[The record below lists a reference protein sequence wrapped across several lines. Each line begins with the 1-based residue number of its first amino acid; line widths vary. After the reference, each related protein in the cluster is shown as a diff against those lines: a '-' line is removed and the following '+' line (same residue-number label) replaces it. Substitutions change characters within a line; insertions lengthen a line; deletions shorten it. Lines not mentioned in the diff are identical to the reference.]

1 MPVVPSEKFK
11 GASGNGHWGDV
22 LMQIDAYTGELLDT
36 LDELDI
42 ADNTIFIFSSD
53 NGPEMFP
60 GHHGWS
66 GPWRGSYFTG
76 LEGSLRVPFIMR
88 WPGKVPAG
96 RVSNEIVHEMDLYAT
111 FAKFA
116 GSSIPKDRQ
125 IDSIDQSDF
134 FLGKSE
140 KSNREGFIVYVGT
153 DLFGIKWRNWKMMF
167 KELEEGKGTGAKITH
182 DFPRFYNLY
191 NDPKEMYPL
200 TKSTAGHFW
209 VRWPA
214 GELLQAHAKSFLE
227 EPPIKPGTPDPYKP
241 LKK

>member
-1 MPVVPSEKFK
+1 MLTLIDEFTRESLAIEVRRRFS
-11 GASGNGHWGDV
+11 GAGVIEV
-22 LMQIDAYTGELLDT
+22 LSDAMLIRG
-36 LDELDI
+36 I
-42 ADNTIFIFSSD
+42 PQHIRSD
-53 NGPEMFP
+53 NGPEMLP
-60 GHHGWS
+60 GHNGWS

-96 RVSNEIVHEMDLYAT
+96 RVSNEIVHEIDLYAT

-140 KSNREGFIVYVGT
+140 KSSREGFIVYVGN
-153 DLFGIKWRNWKMMF
+153 DIFGIKWRNWKMMF
-167 KELEEGKGTGAKITH
+167 KELEGGKGTDAILSYG
-182 DFPRFYNLY
+182 FPRFYNLY

-200 TKSTAGHFW
+200 TKATAGHFW
-209 VRWPA
+209 VRWPM
-214 GELLQAHAKSFLE
+214 GELLQAHIESLRR
-227 EPPIKPGTPDPYKP
+227 EPPIAAGTPDPYVP
-241 LKK
+241 TGKK